1 MWLRIKTVSL
11 RKHLIPHSQ
20 AFTRLKSEAQSVFD
34 FAIVVSYAVPALKYS
49 LKNAPEDSPIPFNPE
64 HFDSRPIATAKVR
77 ENAKEY
83 KTLLSRYVFLSAF
96 SFFEAYFHDLLKEV
110 IEFHGREGLRGQVG
124 IAHNV
129 ALNSV
134 EDLKA
139 KRKLQEYPKKSEV
152 SKHKKYGRQLAEK
165 GFRFPSTLLGS
176 YGLEK
181 LIELADAEYIPASK
195 IPDLVQS
202 VFQLPLDQD
211 AEVKPFSDYREQRN
225 RIAHGRADMKSLHLG
240 KAVEANNFLRN
251 LALKIDKHVVEHFL
265 LIEAI

>member
-1 MWLRIKTVSL
+1 V
-11 RKHLIPHSQ
+11 IPHSQ
-20 AFTRLKSEAQSVFD
+20 AFIRLKSEAQSVFD

-49 LKNAPEDSPIPFNPE
+49 LRQTPEDSPIPFSPE

-83 KTLLSRYVFLSAF
+83 KKLLSRYVLLSAF

-110 IEFHGREGLRGQVG
+110 IEFHGRDGLRGQVG
-124 IAHNV
+124 LAHNL
-129 ALNSV
+129 ALTQP
-134 EDLKA
+134 EDVKA
-139 KRKLQEYPKKSEV
+139 KRKLQEYPKMSETT
-152 SKHKKYGRQLAEK
+152 KHKKYGRQLAEK

-181 LIELADAEYIPASK
+181 LIELADAEYIPASR
-195 IPDLVQS
+195 IPELVQS
-202 VFQLPLDQD
+202 IFQLPLDPVT
-211 AEVKPFSDYREQRN
+211 EVEPFSTYREQRN

>member
-1 MWLRIKTVSL
+1 M
-11 RKHLIPHSQ
+11 
-20 AFTRLKSEAQSVFD
+20 
-34 FAIVVSYAVPALKYS
+34 
-49 LKNAPEDSPIPFNPE
+49 PFNPD
-64 HFDSRPIATAKVR
+64 HFESRPIATAKVI
-77 ENAKEY
+77 ENTKEY
-83 KTLLSRYVFLSAF
+83 KKLLSRYVFLSTF

-110 IEFHGREGLRGQVG
+110 IEFHGRDGLKSQVG
-124 IAHNV
+124 LSHNIG
-129 ALNSV
+129 LNTP
-134 EDLKA
+134 EDVKA
-139 KRKLQEYPKKSEV
+139 KRKLQEYPKKSQT

-165 GFRFPSTLLGS
+165 GFRFPSSLLGS

-202 VFQLPLDQD
+202 VFQLHLDP
-211 AEVKPFSDYREQRN
+211 ATEVAPFSAYREQRN
-225 RIAHGRADMKSLHLG
+225 RIAHGRADMKSLHLR